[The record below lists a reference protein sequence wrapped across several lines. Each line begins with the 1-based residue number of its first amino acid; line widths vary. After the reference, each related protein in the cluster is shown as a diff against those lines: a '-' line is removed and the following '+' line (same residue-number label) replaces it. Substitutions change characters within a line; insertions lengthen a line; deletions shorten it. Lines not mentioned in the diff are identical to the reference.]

1 MPESLGFVLTSNQCL
16 GIQVLGAIGAII
28 GPTGSLSEICRLQLE
43 SRTFRCI
50 ERCWKIDQALQ
61 QVVDQENAS
70 LPLLNPHTL
79 LSIVEAWNWR
89 QPQLGIAGPPASSFA
104 DLSILLHLG

>member
-1 MPESLGFVLTSNQCL
+1 MAESLGFVLISNQRQPREPL

-28 GPTGSLSEICRLQLE
+28 GPTGSLSEICRLQQE
-43 SRTFRCI
+43 PRTFRCI
-50 ERCWKIDQALQ
+50 EEVLEKLGQALQ

-79 LSIVEAWNWR
+79 LSIVEAWNWC
-89 QPQLGIAGPPASSFA
+89 QPQLGIVGPPPP
-104 DLSILLHLG
+104 LLHT